1 MSFTV
6 ENLEKNMAKL
16 TIEVPADEF
25 EKALQKA
32 YEKQKGKI
40 TLNGFRKGKAPRA
53 MIEKIYGAGIFY
65 EDAAN
70 IVIPDAYE
78 KAADECEIDIVSQ
91 PEIDVTQVEKGKD
104 FIFTATVAVK
114 PEVTLGKYLGVE
126 VEKTETKV
134 LAADV
139 NAELDRI
146 REQNARIVD
155 VTDRAVKSGDQT
167 VIDFEGF
174 IDGVAFDG
182 GKGENYPLTI
192 GSHSFIDTFEDQIIG
207 ANIGDEIEVN
217 VTFPEDY
224 QADNLAGKP
233 AMFKVTVKSIK
244 EKELPAANDDFAKDV
259 SEFDTLAEYK
269 ADLKKTLTEKKKDE
283 AAKIKKSKAVEKV
296 VENATMDIPDPM
308 VKSQVQSMVTEM
320 AQRLQMQGVSLE
332 QYMQYMGTEPQQFM
346 MSLRPEALLRIK
358 NSLVLDAVVEAEKI
372 TVSDADFEEEL
383 NKMASMY
390 SMEVDK
396 IKEMIGEDETE
407 QIKKDIAIQKAAD
420 LIASKAVEVAPAK
433 EEKDAE

>member
-283 AAKIKKSKAVEKV
+283 AAKIKKAKAVEKV
-296 VENATMDIPDPM
+296 VENATMDIPEPM

>member
-283 AAKIKKSKAVEKV
+283 AAKIKKAKAVEKV
-296 VENATMDIPDPM
+296 VENATMDIPEPM

-320 AQRLQMQGVSLE
+320 AQRLQMQGLSLE

-372 TVSDADFEEEL
+372 TVSNADFEEEL

>member
-174 IDGVAFDG
+174 IDGVVFDG

-283 AAKIKKSKAVEKV
+283 AAKIKKAKAVEKV
-296 VENATMDIPDPM
+296 VENATMDIPEPM

-320 AQRLQMQGVSLE
+320 AQRLQMQGLSLE

>member
-283 AAKIKKSKAVEKV
+283 AAKIKKAKAVEKV
-296 VENATMDIPDPM
+296 VENATMDIPEPM

-320 AQRLQMQGVSLE
+320 AQRLQMQGLSLE

>member
-155 VTDRAVKSGDQT
+155 VTDRAVKLGDQT

-283 AAKIKKSKAVEKV
+283 AAKIKKAKAVEKV
-296 VENATMDIPDPM
+296 VENATMDIPEPM

-320 AQRLQMQGVSLE
+320 AQRLQMQGLSLE

>member
-233 AMFKVTVKSIK
+233 AMFKVKVKSIK

-296 VENATMDIPDPM
+296 VENATMDIPEPM

-407 QIKKDIAIQKAAD
+407 HFREA
-420 LIASKAVEVAPAK
+420 
-433 EEKDAE
+433 

>member
-233 AMFKVTVKSIK
+233 AMFKVKVKSIK

-269 ADLKKTLTEKKKDE
+269 ADLKKTLTEKNQT
-283 AAKIKKSKAVEKV
+283 SS
-296 VENATMDIPDPM
+296 T
-308 VKSQVQSMVTEM
+308 
-320 AQRLQMQGVSLE
+320 
-332 QYMQYMGTEPQQFM
+332 
-346 MSLRPEALLRIK
+346 
-358 NSLVLDAVVEAEKI
+358 
-372 TVSDADFEEEL
+372 
-383 NKMASMY
+383 
-390 SMEVDK
+390 
-396 IKEMIGEDETE
+396 
-407 QIKKDIAIQKAAD
+407 
-420 LIASKAVEVAPAK
+420 
-433 EEKDAE
+433 

>member
-296 VENATMDIPDPM
+296 VENATMDIPEPM

>member
-296 VENATMDIPDPM
+296 VENATMDIPEPM

-320 AQRLQMQGVSLE
+320 AQRLQMQGLSLE
-332 QYMQYMGTEPQQFM
+332 QYMKYMGTEPQQFM

>member
-233 AMFKVTVKSIK
+233 AMFKVKVKSIK

-296 VENATMDIPDPM
+296 VENATMDIPEPM

>member
-296 VENATMDIPDPM
+296 VENATMDIPEPM

-346 MSLRPEALLRIK
+346 MSLRPEALFRIK

>member
-296 VENATMDIPDPM
+296 VENATMDIPEPM

-320 AQRLQMQGVSLE
+320 AQRLQMQGLSLE